1 MTNPTNLQIH
11 ALEVSREKKKKLPFL
26 DVKYKNDLQ
35 AMGLKGTIAEENK
48 VFL

>member
-11 ALEVSREKKKKLPFL
+11 ALEVSRKKKLPFL
-26 DVKYKNDLQ
+26 DVRYKNDMQ
-35 AMGLKGTIAEENK
+35 AIGLKGTIVEENK

>member
-11 ALEVSREKKKKLPFL
+11 ALEVSRKKKLPFL
-26 DVKYKNDLQ
+26 DVRYKNDLQ